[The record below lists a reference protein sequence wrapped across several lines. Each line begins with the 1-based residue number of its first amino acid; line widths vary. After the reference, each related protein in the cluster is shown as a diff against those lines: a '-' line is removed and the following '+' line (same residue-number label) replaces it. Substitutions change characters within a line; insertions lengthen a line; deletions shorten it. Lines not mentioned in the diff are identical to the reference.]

1 MESIM
6 TESNKSKDGQGAY
19 SATKTPENQ
28 AQVESEPLADDADQ
42 RPGGRHA
49 APVDVGM
56 AALHRATIP
65 SQAADAGDDD

>member
-6 TESNKSKDGQGAY
+6 TESNKSKDGQGA
-19 SATKTPENQ
+19 SSSTNAPENQ
-28 AQVESEPLADDADQ
+28 EHVESERLVDDADQ
-42 RPGGRHA
+42 RPGGRHG